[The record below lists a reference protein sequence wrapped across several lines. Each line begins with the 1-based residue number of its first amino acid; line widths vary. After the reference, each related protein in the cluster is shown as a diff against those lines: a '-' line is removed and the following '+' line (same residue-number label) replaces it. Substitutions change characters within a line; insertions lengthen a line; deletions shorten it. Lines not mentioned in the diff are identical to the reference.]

1 MSRSTP
7 ARLADLQRL
16 KAWPFVSW
24 CFVQRH
30 LVPDLELLLAKPSGC
45 GLPVEWAA
53 NDPDSAAA
61 IAEAAA
67 VLGWSA
73 NWLRQV
79 RLLAASTICLH
90 TGKRVR
96 ELDEPDFAAVLDCL
110 DDLAAISPSARHH
123 AARCWS
129 SRCRRGCGCPNSP
142 ESPAETS
149 NSAPERTSDAEGRAV
164 SSAASR

>member
-79 RLLAASTICLH
+79 RLLAASHDLCLH
-90 TGKRVR
+90 TGKRSG
-96 ELDEPDFAAVLDCL
+96 EPTSPTSPPCSTAWMIWPRSRRRRGITPRAAGPRGADGAAAVRTHRNH
-110 DDLAAISPSARHH
+110 PRRRRTRHRSARPMP
-123 AARCWS
+123 R
-129 SRCRRGCGCPNSP
+129 
-142 ESPAETS
+142 
-149 NSAPERTSDAEGRAV
+149 EGP
-164 SSAASR
+164 